1 MKKNFMNLK
10 KMNNGETSNFYKRFF
25 GIRILKTAIAT
36 TLAVFIAQL
45 IHLHSPMMAG
55 FAAIITM
62 KSSIFDTTKAMT
74 DRLLSTIV
82 GALIASGFHYFGII
96 GYIPMAIGIIIV
108 INVCN
113 YFKWKDSITLA
124 VMVFIIVMAHK
135 PQPPDYLNYWEYG
148 INRTIDTVI
157 GLVIGFLINYFILPP
172 DRSEFIIK
180 TYEKSLKQSELALKQ
195 ILKGKKIDMSY
206 LISDI
211 EMLTTELRNFR
222 RDKKL
227 APKYKIQTYKLSKMN
242 SQFYTVFGI
251 IAQFSDEGRVPIL
264 SESNKMALE
273 EYFGDD
279 IYIDAGNYNPE
290 FETAF
295 NYYLDE
301 LVVLLYGLRESILE
315 LKKDVK
321 IKEDF
326 EI

>member
-1 MKKNFMNLK
+1 MRDTFMNLK
-10 KMNNGETSNFYKRFF
+10 KLNSPEISNFYKKFF

-62 KSSIFDTTKAMT
+62 KASIFDTTKAIT
-74 DRLLSTIV
+74 NRLLSTVV
-82 GALIASGFHYFGII
+82 GALVASGFHYLGII

-108 INVCN
+108 INICN
-113 YFKWKDSITLA
+113 YFKWKESITLA

-135 PQPPDYLNYWEYG
+135 PVPPDYLSYWEYG
-148 INRTIDTVI
+148 INRTIDTII
-157 GLVIGFLINYFILPP
+157 GLVIGFSVNYFIFPP
-172 DRSEFIIK
+172 DRTEFIIK
-180 TYEKSLKQSELALKQ
+180 TYEKSLKESELALKE
-195 ILKGKKIDMSY
+195 ILKGKRVSMSY

-211 EMLTTELRNFR
+211 EVLTTELRNFR

-227 APKYKIQTYKLSKMN
+227 GPKYKIQTYQLSKMN

-279 IYIDAGNYNPE
+279 IYIDTGNFNPE

-301 LVVLLYGLRESILE
+301 LVVLLYGLRESIKK

-321 IKEDF
+321 IKEDL
-326 EI
+326 EN